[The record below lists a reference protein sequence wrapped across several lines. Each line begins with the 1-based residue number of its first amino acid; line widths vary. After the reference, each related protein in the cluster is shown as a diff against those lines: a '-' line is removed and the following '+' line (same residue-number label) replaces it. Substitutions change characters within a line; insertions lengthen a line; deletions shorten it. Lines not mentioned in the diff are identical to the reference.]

1 MSFPNDQTVY
11 LAAVFTAATQ
21 VDKLAHTGR
30 LDEDVLEC
38 LMNSLLVVD
47 PSNALAT
54 YGGSD
59 RLLKSGYQLMAQFLQ
74 GDSSISQHA
83 MRYALMLTVL
93 ERKVFSNKQM
103 MHTIGERLTLI
114 QTKVDHFG
122 ILNENVIEACAQ
134 LYADTASQA
143 TPRIM
148 VIGEPQILQKPSTAI
163 KIRTLL
169 LAGIRAAMQWQYT
182 GGRRW
187 QLFLQKKKTFYPA
200 IERLD
205 AIKRQL

>member
-11 LAAVFTAATQ
+11 LAAVFTAAAQ

-30 LDEDVLEC
+30 LDEEVLEC
-38 LMNSLLVVD
+38 LVNSLLVVD
-47 PSNALAT
+47 PPHALAT

-59 RLLKSGYQLMAQFLQ
+59 RLLKSGYELMVQFLQ
-74 GDSSISQHA
+74 RDSALSQHA

-93 ERKVFSNKQM
+93 ERKIFSNKQM
-103 MHTIGERLTLI
+103 MRIIGDRLSLI

-122 ILNENVIEACAQ
+122 ILNDNVIEGCAQ
-134 LYADTASQA
+134 LYADTASQTA
-143 TPRIM
+143 PRIM
-148 VIGEPQILQKPSTAI
+148 VIGEPHILQKAGTAI

-200 IERLD
+200 VERLE
-205 AIKRQL
+205 AIRRQL